1 MARLKPFERDALG
14 YLLQHLALGLLGSA
28 VFGGLIL
35 WTDFAG
41 IRSMAAANESG
52 WLYIVLLF
60 FGLGVTFGSVAM
72 ACGIM
77 SLGRDRRP

>member
-41 IRSMAAANESG
+41 IRSLALAEDGG
-52 WLYIVLLF
+52 WLALGLLF
-60 FGLGVTFGSVAM
+60 FGLFITFGSVTLGVA
-72 ACGIM
+72 IM
-77 SLGRDRRP
+77 GYGRRPD